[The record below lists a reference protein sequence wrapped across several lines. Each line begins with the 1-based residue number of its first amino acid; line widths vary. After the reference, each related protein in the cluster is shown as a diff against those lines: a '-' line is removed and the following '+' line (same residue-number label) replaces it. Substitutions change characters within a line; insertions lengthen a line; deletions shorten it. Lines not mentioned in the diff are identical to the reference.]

1 MRILASLLLCWV
13 TSLAAAEDRAISAA
27 ETAYAKGDYATAVEK
42 WSEEA
47 LKEGVTAGRLSALG
61 NAEWRLGRKGRAMV
75 CWERALLL
83 DPFDP
88 VALAGI
94 RHALEQLR
102 NLRLHHRG
110 LQAHAFT
117 TVFFCVLFL
126 VLLHHLHNQ
135 HQSFFL

>member
-13 TSLAAAEDRAISAA
+13 TSVAAAEDRAISAA

-83 DPFDP
+83 DPRDP

-94 RHALEQLR
+94 ALAVKVLP
-102 NLRLHHRG
+102 
-110 LQAHAFT
+110 
-117 TVFFCVLFL
+117 VFFFNAWNAICCSLILRPETWALAV
-126 VLLHHLHNQ
+126 
-135 HQSFFL
+135 